1 MTRFVLK
8 RILTAIPV
16 FLGITILVF
25 ALSYAASGS
34 PVSLLLQDPMTT
46 KEEIAMLEEQLG
58 LNKPVYIQYLNWL
71 HQLLQGNFGFSYRT
85 GQTVAFMVG
94 ERVGP
99 TLLLTVTSTLVS
111 ILIAVPLG
119 VMSAYKPYSGW
130 DYVSSALSFVGAS
143 LPNFFAGLLMIYFFT
158 VKLQWLPLGGM
169 FSTSSSKNLG
179 DLFLHLLLPLI
190 TFSLQQIGS
199 ILRQTRSSLM
209 EVMQDDFIRTAR
221 AKGISE
227 TRVVVRHG
235 LRNALIPVVTVVF
248 SMVPFIIG
256 GAVITEQ
263 IFSWPGIGSLMV
275 QSINAR
281 DYPVIMGITTIVAG
295 VVLTANIV
303 ADVVYGLLDPK
314 IRMSR

>member
-1 MTRFVLK
+1 MKRYVLK

-16 FLGITILVF
+16 FFGITILVF

-34 PVSLLLQDPMTT
+34 PIALLLRDPMTT
-46 KEEIAMLEEQLG
+46 KEEIAMLEEELG
-58 LNKPVYIQYLNWL
+58 LNKPIYIQYLNWL
-71 HQLLQGNFGFSYRT
+71 EQLLQGNFGFSYRT
-85 GQTVAFMVG
+85 GQAVAVMVG

-99 TLLLTVTSTLVS
+99 TLLLTVSSTIVS

-158 VKLQWLPLGGM
+158 VKLRWLPLGGM
-169 FSTSSSKNLG
+169 YSTSSSKEFG
-179 DLFLHLLLPLI
+179 DLLTHLLLPLM
-190 TFSLQQIGS
+190 TFSFQQIGS

-227 TRVVVRHG
+227 ARVVISHG

-248 SMVPFIIG
+248 SMVPYIIG

-275 QSINAR
+275 QSINSR

-295 VVLTANIV
+295 VVLIANII